1 MQIDIIKLAE
11 VVGALSLVLGVII
24 GGYKLYDRI
33 IDRMDDIDKR
43 VSDLEKETKRI
54 KKEDRLVIFALRA
67 CLDGLHQQGCNG
79 KVTEAIEEIDN
90 YINDAAHD

>member
-1 MQIDIIKLAE
+1 MQIDVIKLAE

-43 VSDLEKETKRI
+43 VGDLEKETKRI
-54 KKEDRLVIFALRA
+54 KKEDRLVVFALRA

>member
-43 VSDLEKETKRI
+43 VGDLEKETKRI
-54 KKEDRLVIFALRA
+54 KKEDRLVVFALRA

>member
-43 VSDLEKETKRI
+43 VGDLEKETKRI